1 MYLPLDRLHLPV
13 NAYDPNPLRGETIAA
28 NDDIDSYN
36 TPLPQI
42 TLITKCD
49 APALMSKRIFLDG
62 QGNLHSDGS
71 ECRSLWVGMPV
82 TAGDIRRTCVQ
93 GFITPRGLPYSA
105 SAVASMLGR

>member
-1 MYLPLDRLHLPV
+1 VYLPLDRLHLPV
-13 NAYDPNPLRGETIAA
+13 NAYDPNPLRGEPIAA
-28 NDDIDSYN
+28 DDDIDSYN

-71 ECRSLWVGMPV
+71 ECRSLREISAALGSK
-82 TAGDIRRTCVQ
+82 